1 MLFADRTSCHDFQAN
16 QFRLLLSTFAYV
28 LMDTLRRDHLT
39 GTELERAQCSTI
51 RLKLFKIAA
60 RVKVSVRRVWL
71 HLSSSYPH
79 QALFQ
84 TLSRRL
90 MLDSG

>member
-1 MLFADRTSCHDFQAN
+1 MPVL
-16 QFRLLLSTFAYV
+16 YV
-28 LMDTLRRDHLT
+28 IRRDYLA

-60 RVKVSVRRVWL
+60 RVKIAVRRVWL
-71 HLSSSYPH
+71 HSSSSYPR

-84 TLSRRL
+84 TLSSRL
-90 MLDSG
+90 MLDTG